1 MNSRIKRAFDA
12 VHAHGPGQ
20 RGAGGVGH
28 FERAFALHA
37 QAHEEAARLRGGHG
51 AVHERRESGGSH
63 VSGQIL
69 SAGEGIQN
77 DVDGV
82 GVIARGQDRLGE
94 IAEQA
99 QPVRV
104 RIDSGWNWTPTHGRS
119 L

>member
-1 MNSRIKRAFDA
+1 MVPSMSAENPA
-12 VHAHGPGQ
+12 
-20 RGAGGVGH
+20 
-28 FERAFALHA
+28 
-37 QAHEEAARLRGGHG
+37 EAM
-51 AVHERRESGGSH
+51 

-82 GVIARGQDRLGE
+82 GVIARGAGIALGKL
-94 IAEQA
+94 
-99 QPVRV
+99 PSKRSPSGV

>member
-1 MNSRIKRAFDA
+1 MSAENPA
-12 VHAHGPGQ
+12 
-20 RGAGGVGH
+20 
-28 FERAFALHA
+28 
-37 QAHEEAARLRGGHG
+37 EAM
-51 AVHERRESGGSH
+51 

-99 QPVRV
+99 QPVGV
-104 RIDSGWNWTPTHGRS
+104 RIDSGWNMDAHPRAI
-119 L
+119 LIAEA